1 MADHPRSSEQQE
13 ADAAASKG
21 CGMFDFLKK
30 KPEDVHS
37 SDGVTKENKEEEKP
51 SLAER
56 LHLSDSSVSLIIY
69 ICIHLFLINTLMRE
83 IC

>member
-37 SDGVTKENKEEEKP
+37 SENAGVTKEEEKP

-69 ICIHLFLINTLMRE
+69 IHLFLINTPMRE